1 MYMICLFLQHK
12 YSWNFIVWTNDNI
25 CMSNFLYKIF
35 MRILQ
40 VNIFSWYFTF
50 FSGSFFYGLKDL
62 FTLLHISWQS
72 CPWTLKLMTWQAVEL
87 MWICMGGSGAYGH
100 GVARFGFI
108 VFTIKIGFSQKTWC
122 FTLLSPFT
130 LGNCA
135 KNHLLQLVKLFCGHC
150 LAIMNQNY
158 HLRWLRD
165 KWVNVRNLNNKR
177 SWNIWKLILLSKNEA
192 SKVYWSCNSASG

>member
-1 MYMICLFLQHK
+1 
-12 YSWNFIVWTNDNI
+12 
-25 CMSNFLYKIF
+25 
-35 MRILQ
+35 MRIFQ

-62 FTLLHISWQS
+62 FTLLDISWQS
-72 CPWTLKLMTWQAVEL
+72 CPWTLKLMTSQVVEL

-108 VFTIKIGFSQKTWC
+108 VFMIKIGFSQKTWY
-122 FTLLSPFT
+122 FTLLSPVT

-135 KNHLLQLVKLFCGHC
+135 KNHLLQLVKLFFGHC

-165 KWVNVRNLNNKR
+165 KWVNVRNLNNKH
-177 SWNIWKLILLSKNEA
+177 SWNIWKPIFLNKNEA
-192 SKVYWSCNSASG
+192 SNVYWSCNSARR